1 MKDKATD
8 FDCQSGPSITA
19 GWVFTSMKVLLEWD
33 VLSSFPS
40 LFLLP
45 SFASRASSICC
56 QLGSSALYHGVLPN
70 LLSLVSGLAGA
81 FGYLRWHFNLC
92 PARVHAG
99 SIQTTAVTSETEH
112 ILTSNFWCHG
122 NQRVIKNKSLR
133 TQNSS

>member
-19 GWVFTSMKVLLEWD
+19 GWVFTSMKVLLELD
-33 VLSSFPS
+33 VLSSSPS

-56 QLGSSALYHGVLPN
+56 QSGSPALYHGVPSD
-70 LLSLVSGLAGA
+70 LLSLVRVLAGT
-81 FGYLRWHFNLC
+81 FGYLWWHFNLC
-92 PARVHAG
+92 PARAQGG
-99 SIQTTAVTSETEH
+99 SIQTTTVTSETEH
-112 ILTSNFWCHG
+112 IFTSNFWCHG

-133 TQNSS
+133 T